1 MTDGNRVLVIDD
13 EEMIRNEI
21 MAVLT
26 QAGYEVS
33 GAVNGAEGLKIL
45 ASQPIDL
52 VITDILMPDK
62 EGIETIIGIRKARP
76 QSHIVAISG
85 GGRMQNLYPL
95 GIAEKIGADATLAK
109 PFEVEDLLQVVQKV
123 VTTPPRNEPA
133 W

>member
-1 MTDGNRVLVIDD
+1 
-13 EEMIRNEI
+13 MIRNEI

-85 GGRMQNLYPL
+85 GGRMQKSVPSRHSGKNW
-95 GIAEKIGADATLAK
+95 
-109 PFEVEDLLQVVQKV
+109 
-123 VTTPPRNEPA
+123 R
-133 W
+133 